1 MIRFLLSRPECR
13 SALSAV
19 VMVCFLSA
27 GLSTRLRAHDLWIVP
42 PEASA
47 KGTTIQL
54 RALSGMDF
62 PVSVNASDPS
72 KYKLRVL
79 ILPDG
84 SEGSLDAAGVGENV
98 GLLDFETKNAGIYV
112 VGIQTE
118 PKLITLEAD
127 EFNAYLVSDGLPHIY
142 RLRSEEKILDQAGR
156 ERYSKSPKALIQ
168 VGTDE
173 IGDPSKVV
181 GLPLEIV
188 PLDNPFKLKIGNTL
202 RVRVLFQG
210 QPLPDANLG
219 WDRPGD
225 GEPPSGTV
233 RSNSDGEALIPIQ
246 SVGMM
251 TIRLTHMIRPKA
263 EDYEWE
269 SFWTTL
275 TFRIPK

>member
-1 MIRFLLSRPECR
+1 
-13 SALSAV
+13 
-19 VMVCFLSA
+19 
-27 GLSTRLRAHDLWIVP
+27 
-42 PEASA
+42 
-47 KGTTIQL
+47 
-54 RALSGMDF
+54 MDF